1 MEQTRRGKKSLR
13 KALDKRTSGIM
24 NVVCKK
30 QQNDESD
37 IIELIDAITSGQP
50 ANTETDKTLMDKL
63 RDFILDIT
71 EVDIVDDTV
80 LLSKN

>member
-50 ANTETDKTLMDKL
+50 ATETEKTLMDKL
-63 RDFILDIT
+63 RDFIYDIT

>member
-1 MEQTRRGKKSLR
+1 MDGTRRGKKSLR
-13 KALDKRTSGIM
+13 KALDKRTAGIM

-50 ANTETDKTLMDKL
+50 SST
-63 RDFILDIT
+63 
-71 EVDIVDDTV
+71 
-80 LLSKN
+80 

>member
-13 KALDKRTSGIM
+13 KALDKRTAGIM

-37 IIELIDAITSGQP
+37 ITELIDAITSCQP
-50 ANTETDKTLMDKL
+50 ATTETEKTLMDKL

-71 EVDIVDDTV
+71 EVDIVDDSV
-80 LLSKN
+80 LLSKG